1 MNYTKTTWENDITPV
16 SAENMNKIEN
26 QLKALTDAVYPV
38 GSIYISVK
46 STNPSSF
53 FGGTWVAFGTGRTL
67 VGINTSDTNF
77 DTIEKT
83 GGAAT
88 HTLTTTEMPSHTHTI
103 GSSGAHNHASQ
114 GRMEGSGTGANIFES
129 YNGASKTRSVNV
141 PRTGTNGNHTHS
153 PGSSGSE
160 GNKLAVDKANMPP
173 YAVVKYIICAF

>member
-1 MNYTKTTWENDITPV
+1 MNYTKTNWENDITPV

-26 QLKALTDAVYPV
+26 QLKALTDAMYPV

-77 DTIEKT
+77 DTVEKI

-88 HTLTTTEMPSHTHTI
+88 HTLQVTEMPSHTHSI
-103 GSSGAHNHASQ
+103 GSSGAHSHASQ

-141 PRTGTNGNHTHS
+141 PRSGTNGAHTHS
-153 PGSSGSE
+153 PGASGSA

>member
-1 MNYTKTTWENDITPV
+1 MNYTKTNWENEITPV

-26 QLKALTDAVYPV
+26 QLKALTDAMYPV

-53 FGGTWVAFGTGRTL
+53 FGGTWTAFGTGRTL

-77 DTIEKT
+77 DTVEKT

-88 HTLTTTEMPSHTHTI
+88 HTLTTTEMPNHTHTI
-103 GSSGAHNHASQ
+103 GSSGAHSHASQ
-114 GRMEGSGTGANIFES
+114 GRMGGSGSGANIFES

-141 PRTGTNGNHTHS
+141 PRSGTNGNHTHS
-153 PGSSGSE
+153 PGATG
-160 GNKLAVDKANMPP
+160 GGGAHNNLQP
-173 YAVVKYIICAF
+173 YITVYMWKRTA

>member
-38 GSIYISVK
+38 GSIYISVT

-53 FGGTWVAFGTGRTL
+53 FGGTWTAFGTGKTL
-67 VGINTSDTNF
+67 VGIDTSDTNF
-77 DTIEKT
+77 DTVEKT

-88 HTLTTTEMPSHTHTI
+88 VTLGVTEIPSHTHTI
-103 GSSGAHNHASQ
+103 GSSGAHHHASQ
-114 GRMEGSGTGANIFES
+114 GRTEGSGTGANIFES
-129 YNGASKTRSVNV
+129 YNGASKTRTVNV
-141 PRTGTNGNHTHS
+141 PRTGDNGAHTHS
-153 PGSSGSE
+153 PGSSGSS

>member
-53 FGGTWVAFGTGRTL
+53 FGGTWTAFGTGRTL

-77 DTIEKT
+77 DTVEKT
-83 GGAAT
+83 GGTAT
-88 HTLTTTEMPSHTHTI
+88 HTLTTTEMPSQ
-103 GSSGAHNHASQ
+103 S
-114 GRMEGSGTGANIFES
+114 
-129 YNGASKTRSVNV
+129 
-141 PRTGTNGNHTHS
+141 
-153 PGSSGSE
+153 
-160 GNKLAVDKANMPP
+160 
-173 YAVVKYIICAF
+173 AVVERIIIQVQEEQEVLAQGLIYLNLIMVLVKLGL

>member
-53 FGGTWVAFGTGRTL
+53 FGGTWTAFGTGKTL

-77 DTIEKT
+77 DTVEKT

-103 GSSGAHNHASQ
+103 SSSGPHSHASV
-114 GRMEGSGTGANIFES
+114 GRTGGSGSGANIFES
-129 YNGASKTRSVNV
+129 YNGATGTRAVNV
-141 PRTGTNGNHTHS
+141 PRSGTNGAHTHS
-153 PGSSGSE
+153 PAATGG
-160 GNKLAVDKANMPP
+160 GGAHNNLQP
-173 YAVVKYIICAF
+173 YITVYMWKRTA

>member
-1 MNYTKTTWENDITPV
+1 M
-16 SAENMNKIEN
+16 
-26 QLKALTDAVYPV
+26 YPV

-53 FGGTWVAFGTGRTL
+53 FGGTWTAFGTGRTL

-77 DTIEKT
+77 DTVEKT

-88 HTLTTTEMPSHTHTI
+88 HTLQVTEMPSHTHSI
-103 GSSGAHNHASQ
+103 GSSGAHSHASQ

-141 PRTGTNGNHTHS
+141 PRSGTNGAHTHS
-153 PGSSGSE
+153 PGASGSA

>member
-1 MNYTKTTWENDITPV
+1 M
-16 SAENMNKIEN
+16 
-26 QLKALTDAVYPV
+26 YPV

-53 FGGTWVAFGTGRTL
+53 FFFFLTANGTGRTL

-77 DTIEKT
+77 DTVEKI

-88 HTLTTTEMPSHTHTI
+88 HTLQVTEMPSHTHSI
-103 GSSGAHNHASQ
+103 GSSGAHSHASQ

-141 PRTGTNGNHTHS
+141 PRSGTNGNHTHS
-153 PGSSGSE
+153 PGATG
-160 GNKLAVDKANMPP
+160 GGGAHNNLQP
-173 YAVVKYIICAF
+173 YITVYMWKRTA